1 MNNAPGFVGNRMNFP
16 RGRFPTPFEN
26 FRGPPGQQ
34 PSAMAE
40 GLGHYFDRVHNTDP
54 DVILNQVIPVI
65 IRQAQENLSSGRLEP
80 NQFSE
85 LMRQVMQMKEQAMM
99 LQADKMH
106 RNQAGPGG
114 NWGPSNQPPQK
125 LPIVPGPLPP
135 APPMFPGKPEMLPPP
150 AQPKPPPFVNR
161 DLPMAGVEELELI
174 ASDPVSTIDID
185 LQSRVIRFYGEMAT
199 VVLAPGDVREISFST
214 TGLDPSRFVIIDDK
228 LKIKLPIKS
237 ANYVPFVLNGVE
249 HSMKLGA
256 PTRELWINGK
266 FHQCLF
272 NQAIRV
278 QVSIQ

>member
-1 MNNAPGFVGNRMNFP
+1 
-16 RGRFPTPFEN
+16 
-26 FRGPPGQQ
+26 
-34 PSAMAE
+34 
-40 GLGHYFDRVHNTDP
+40 
-54 DVILNQVIPVI
+54 
-65 IRQAQENLSSGRLEP
+65 
-80 NQFSE
+80 
-85 LMRQVMQMKEQAMM
+85 
-99 LQADKMH
+99 
-106 RNQAGPGG
+106 
-114 NWGPSNQPPQK
+114 
-125 LPIVPGPLPP
+125 
-135 APPMFPGKPEMLPPP
+135 MFPGKPEMLPPP